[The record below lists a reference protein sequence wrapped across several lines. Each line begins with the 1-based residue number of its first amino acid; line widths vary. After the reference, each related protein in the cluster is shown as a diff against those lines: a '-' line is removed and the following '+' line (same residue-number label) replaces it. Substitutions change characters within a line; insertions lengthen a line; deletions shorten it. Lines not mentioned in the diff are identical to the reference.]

1 MAAVAAAM
9 AAASNKWSAAR
20 AKNVQGRRFFPPPAT
35 EAGEEEAAE
44 EQEQRE
50 HEQARG
56 QGRCP
61 MGGSDAMIDPQPSS
75 GGQGASAARGK
86 KRARAESPLHVGMRV
101 DARWSGLK
109 TWYNAIPNPGPDAS
123 RLNPSRLNPNPNPTQ
138 VPGHGSQGARRRQ
151 RRRPVL

>member
-1 MAAVAAAM
+1 M
-9 AAASNKWSAAR
+9 
-20 AKNVQGRRFFPPPAT
+20 Q
-35 EAGEEEAAE
+35 AE
-44 EQEQRE
+44 EQTFSVAEEQGERE

-101 DARWSGLK
+101 DARWSGQK
-109 TWYNAIPNPGPDAS
+109 TWYYYNSYP
-123 RLNPSRLNPNPNPTQ
+123 
-138 VPGHGSQGARRRQ
+138 
-151 RRRPVL
+151 